1 MGQVTAQPHQAVLR
15 PGDKVCASNQLQEGG
30 YGVRFLV
37 EHGPAFAVRHAGRT
51 VAYLNR
57 CAHKLV
63 ELDWQEGEFFD
74 VARRYPGAAI
84 GAMDFLVCTT
94 HGALYDPANGVC
106 VGGPCRGAALTLVP
120 VREADG
126 AVWLAETPVA
136 VVK

>member
-1 MGQVTAQPHQAVLR
+1 MGQVTAQPQLTVLR
-15 PGDKVCASNQLQEGG
+15 PGDKVCASNELREGG
-30 YGVRFLV
+30 RGVRFLV
-37 EHGPAFAVRHAGRT
+37 EYNGHVGPAFAVRHAGCA

-74 VARRYPGAAI
+74 TARRN
-84 GAMDFLVCTT
+84 LVCAT

-106 VGGPCRGAALTLVP
+106 VGGPCRGAALTVIP
-120 VREADG
+120 VRETGG
-126 AVWLAETPVA
+126 ALWLAATPPA

>member
-1 MGQVTAQPHQAVLR
+1 VTPQPQLAALR
-15 PGDKVCASNQLQEGG
+15 PGDKVCASNELQDGG
-30 YGVRFLV
+30 RGVRFLV
-37 EHGPAFAVRHAGRT
+37 EYNGRVGPAFAVRHARHV

-74 VARRYPGAAI
+74 AEHRY
-84 GAMDFLVCTT
+84 LVCAT
-94 HGALYDPANGVC
+94 HGAMYDPASGVC
-106 VGGPCRGAALTLVP
+106 VDGPCRGAVLTAVP

-126 AVWLAETPVA
+126 AVWLAGTPAA

>member
-1 MGQVTAQPHQAVLR
+1 MGQVTSQPQLAALR
-15 PGDKVCASNQLQEGG
+15 SGDKVCASNELQEGG
-30 YGVRFLV
+30 RGARFLV
-37 EHGPAFAVRHAGRT
+37 EYNGRVGPAFAVRHAGRV

-74 VARRYPGAAI
+74 AEQRY
-84 GAMDFLVCTT
+84 LVCAT
-94 HGALYDPANGVC
+94 HGALYDPASGVC
-106 VGGPCRGAALTLVP
+106 VDGPCRGAALTAVP

-126 AVWLAETPVA
+126 AVWLVGTPAA

>member
-1 MGQVTAQPHQAVLR
+1 MGQVTAQPQLAALR
-15 PGDKVCASNQLQEGG
+15 SGDKVCASNELQEGG
-30 YGVRFLV
+30 RGVHFLV
-37 EHGPAFAVRHAGRT
+37 EHNGHIGPAFAVRHAERV

-74 VARRYPGAAI
+74 AEHRY
-84 GAMDFLVCTT
+84 LVCAT
-94 HGALYDPANGVC
+94 HGALYDPASGFC
-106 VGGPCRGAALTLVP
+106 VAGPCRGATLTVVP

-126 AVWLAETPVA
+126 AVWLAGTPVA

>member
-1 MGQVTAQPHQAVLR
+1 MTAQPPLAVRR
-15 PGDKVCASNQLQEGG
+15 PGDKVCASNELQEGG
-30 YGVRFLV
+30 RGVRFLT
-37 EHGPAFAVRHAGRT
+37 EYNGHIQPAFAVRHVGCA

-74 VARRYPGAAI
+74 AEQRY
-84 GAMDFLVCTT
+84 LVCAT

-106 VGGPCRGAALTLVP
+106 VGGPCRGAALTEIL

-126 AVWLAETPVA
+126 ALWLAETPA
-136 VVK
+136 SVVK